1 MSRVFYRSSTDGW
14 RIGAADVTQTNKATV
29 VDAITNL
36 AETCRMSD
44 IFVPAADSVALLDMP
59 SHPEQFLVVDD
70 VARMQ
75 PSPLAAV
82 PSLVELARYRVQ
94 HGKYGVSVGD
104 NVELLLH
111 HFKNTPE
118 YRLESCTP
126 AANMASKVIAS
137 LRASCKSQT
146 VVGSGALPAA
156 FSASLCTALSLKA
169 RGPSLLTARI
179 AAAHTVASAFTN
191 TFFSRRGELAVRRTT
206 ITFSA
211 DEHGSVGRP
220 IAAMMQ
226 HYLLDLSHFGAVDG
240 CEDNFCIFA
249 MMIYAFNHEEK
260 ERVHLSRKQTDFQ
273 TQRVVKDLD
282 HIHEC
287 RKWYTEFNKALEVL
301 GIEFSSRLTLY
312 ARISAVLHLLEIEF
326 FEDGSHSNLTA
337 VKSVAR
343 LLQLDFNAA
352 SRIFAT
358 KDVCVAA
365 ARWLYEASFITLTDK
380 INAALNAAGATR
392 AQPTSPSEA
401 AQATEQQQ
409 EVSKSS
415 AASRS
420 ITVLSL
426 PRPPCS
432 SSSSS
437 ASSSTDSGRLSV
449 SDLSL
454 STLYEDVTQC
464 FYRTTEVESIYWQRA
479 GLTVPEVL
487 QSFLDETD
495 NFNLLRTI
503 KGKNGVQQCAQLVAA
518 VSDEPA
524 SLEVQKR
531 NIEGHLQKLSKSRQI
546 DVAAAELTVTVP
558 HCFGKRTYDF
568 SPESQRKRLD
578 TIYVNRYSD
587 MREFLFA
594 NSDVETQ
601 EALYAYDQQRDAQ
614 PSVLA
619 GHALQVRPVVD
630 ILQSPESVFWWAKG
644 AQLFA
649 GFQGDVFEDQLKLNT
664 LLPVMK
670 LRQVLPRRYIPCHA
684 SFVVTAYASLLSST
698 EKQQY
703 QPFLPGGSSAS
714 QRDHNTTMLIAE
726 AILTNA
732 EVSYL
737 VTPEAT
743 MLIESAMIMKLQTV
757 YQESL
762 DRHAS
767 LIQAYARC
775 HNANHLIR
783 ARFHAWKEAV
793 NALDSHRAT
802 VVAQH
807 KAQVQSAELHKLQ
820 RYELSEKEATDR
832 IMIRDQYWVEWVALQ
847 TSSQQELQYLL
858 QKMVAQAIRREET
871 SIKKAVSQSQRNA
884 VEQLAFRI
892 QQRLISQGSHL
903 DHVVEQKERAHAS
916 AYKRLER
923 EMEAHKRM
931 MAKKLEEEE
940 SKLEL
945 KQNLAVKQTRVL
957 KVAVAREQQREELR
971 QKIWAKQEKDR
982 IAREQMER
990 VRLAI
995 ASNVEEQIA
1004 FENIE
1009 RQVAKRVASEI
1020 AAEQKQLRLEQ
1031 AEIIRQAKKQREV
1044 QMISTAKRSEQLIV
1058 RQEQQQLRR
1067 EEAEAVRRRKAERD
1081 LLAQQERERRAF
1093 ERIKREEEHQ
1103 QKSLTRSLLKAHE
1116 MLQSPTVFEH
1126 TTAGATQ
1133 MMKMKSQ
1140 AASSPGFTLI
1150 NGKESHPRLLST
1162 DVVAKLM
1169 GNASPATPGRSV
1181 RRIRD
1186 ASPRSNFSL

>member
-44 IFVPAADSVALLDMP
+44 IFVPAEDATALLNMS
-59 SHPEQFLVVDD
+59 SHPEQFLAVDD

-82 PSLVELARYRVQ
+82 PSLVELARYRV
-94 HGKYGVSVGD
+94 HNGKYGVSVGD
-104 NVELLLH
+104 NVELIIH
-111 HFKNTPE
+111 HFKNSPE
-118 YRLESCTP
+118 YRSENCTS
-126 AANMASKVIAS
+126 AASMAPKVIAS

-146 VVGSGALPAA
+146 VVGSGAVPAA
-156 FSASLCTALSLKA
+156 FSASLCAALSSKA

-179 AAAHTVASAFTN
+179 SAAHTVASAFTN
-191 TFFSRRGELAVRRTT
+191 TVYNRRGELCVRRTA

-211 DEHGSVGRP
+211 DEQGSVGRP
-220 IAAMMQ
+220 IAAIMQ
-226 HYLLDLSHFGAVDG
+226 HYLLDLRHFGTLDG

-273 TQRVVKDLD
+273 TQRVVKELD

-287 RKWYTEFNKALEVL
+287 RKWYTDFNKALEVL

-312 ARISAVLHLLEIEF
+312 ARMSAVLHLLEIDF

-352 SRIFAT
+352 SRIFAS

-380 INAALNAAGATR
+380 INAALNAAGASR
-392 AQPTSPSEA
+392 VQPTSPSEA
-401 AQATEQQQ
+401 SSVGERQQ
-409 EVSKSS
+409 EEPGAPRS
-415 AASRS
+415 ALSV
-420 ITVLSL
+420 TVVSL
-426 PRPPCS
+426 PRPPS

-437 ASSSTDSGRLSV
+437 SSSSSTDSGRLSV

-479 GLTVPEVL
+479 GLTVPQVL
-487 QSFLDETD
+487 QAFLDETD

-503 KGKNGVQQCAQLVAA
+503 KGKNGVQQCAQLVASG
-518 VSDEPA
+518 SDEPSALGA
-524 SLEVQKR
+524 SKKT
-531 NIEGHLQKLSKSRQI
+531 IEEHLLKLTKSRHI
-546 DVAAAELTVTVP
+546 EVAPGDLTVTVP

-568 SPESQRKRLD
+568 SPEVQRKRLD
-578 TIYVNRYSD
+578 TIYVDRYAE

-594 NSDVETQ
+594 NADVETQ
-601 EALYAYDQQRDAQ
+601 EALYAYDQQRDMQ
-614 PSVLA
+614 SSVLA
-619 GHALQVRPVVD
+619 GHALQVKPIVEL
-630 ILQSPESVFWWAKG
+630 LQSSDNVFWWAKG

-684 SFVVTAYASLLSST
+684 SFVVSAYASLLSPT

-703 QPFLPGGSSAS
+703 QQYLPGGNRVT
-714 QRDHNTTMLIAE
+714 QRDDNTTMLIAE

-732 EVSYL
+732 DVSYL

-743 MLIESAMIMKLQTV
+743 MLIESSMIMKLQRV

-762 DRHAS
+762 DKHAS

-832 IMIRDQYWVEWVALQ
+832 IMVRDQYWVEWVALQ

-858 QKMVAQAIRREET
+858 QKMVAQAIRKEEN

-884 VEQLAFRI
+884 VEQLAYRI
-892 QQRLISQGSHL
+892 QQRLLSQGSHL
-903 DHVVEQKERAHAS
+903 DHVVEQKERAHAN

-923 EMEAHKRM
+923 EMEAHKRLM
-931 MAKKLEEEE
+931 TKKLEEEE
-940 SKLEL
+940 TKLEL

-1009 RQVAKRVASEI
+1009 RQVARRVATEI
-1020 AAEQKQLRLEQ
+1020 ETEQKQLRLEQ
-1031 AEIIRQAKKQREV
+1031 AEVIRQAKKQRES
-1044 QMISTAKRSEQLIV
+1044 QIISAAKRSEQLIV
-1058 RQEQQQLRR
+1058 RQQQQQQRR
-1067 EEAEAVRRRKAERD
+1067 EEAEAVRRRKAERE
-1081 LLAQQERERRAF
+1081 LLTQQERERRAF

-1116 MLQSPTVFEH
+1116 LLQTPAIFEH
-1126 TTAGATQ
+1126 TTSGATQ
-1133 MMKMKSQ
+1133 MMKMKSM

-1181 RRIRD
+1181 RRVRD
-1186 ASPRSNFSL
+1186 ASPTSNFSL